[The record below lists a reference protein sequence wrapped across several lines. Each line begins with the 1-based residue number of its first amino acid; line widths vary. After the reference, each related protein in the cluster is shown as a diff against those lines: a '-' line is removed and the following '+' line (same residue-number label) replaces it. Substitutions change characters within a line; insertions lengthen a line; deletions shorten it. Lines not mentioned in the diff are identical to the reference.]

1 MPVVVGAELYDLQR
15 EGLHSKKW
23 DVTDLVILL
32 QSKTVLLNWMQ
43 HPSYDQI
50 LPRVN
55 RVVLHIE
62 QLSVKHKHSKHFVV
76 ELGRLCKCMH
86 CKAITATCA
95 QRASG
100 PVFNIGQNIINTCK
114 LQPVVYESTSRKRLS
129 SGSVAKSS
137 VKNHEW
143 HKELYYLMLSQIAV
157 RTLILLYL

>member
-1 MPVVVGAELYDLQR
+1 MVAVDCIPNTVPVVVGAELYDLQR

-76 ELGRLCKCMH
+76 ELGRLLQQLCS
-86 CKAITATCA
+86 
-95 QRASG
+95 ASAC
-100 PVFNIGQNIINTCK
+100 I
-114 LQPVVYESTSRKRLS
+114 
-129 SGSVAKSS
+129 
-137 VKNHEW
+137 VK
-143 HKELYYLMLSQIAV
+143 LSQPHV
-157 RTLILLYL
+157 HRGLVDLYSTLGRISLTRANCNQ